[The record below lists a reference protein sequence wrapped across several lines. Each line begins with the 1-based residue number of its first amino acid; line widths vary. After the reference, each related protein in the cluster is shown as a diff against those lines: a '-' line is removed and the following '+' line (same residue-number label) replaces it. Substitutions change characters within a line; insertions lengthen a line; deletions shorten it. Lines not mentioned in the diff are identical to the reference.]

1 MVRAMAYLVSLLVS
15 AALTGLLSGSHCVV
29 MCGGIAGAL
38 GLASR
43 DAARRRGLGLAWP
56 LAYNLGRVLSYTVAG
71 AIAGGIGSGVVRLA
85 PLAAVRT
92 VAGSAAALALLLVG
106 LRLVF
111 GNAWFHWLDRP
122 GLALWARLAP
132 LARRFL
138 PIDSL
143 PRALG
148 VGLLWGW
155 MPCAMAYSMLVAA
168 ALSADVVAGA
178 GMMLAFGLGTLPWL
192 LLTGALLPRLSAA
205 ATHPG
210 WRIGGGL
217 AICVLGAL
225 ALAGNLLGPRWPLL
239 SYMSAFCQP
248 LRR

>member
-1 MVRAMAYLVSLLVS
+1 MAYLLSLLIS
-15 AALTGLLSGSHCVV
+15 AALTGLVSGSHCVV

-43 DAARRRGLGLAWP
+43 DAAQRRGIGLAFP
-56 LAYNLGRVLSYTVAG
+56 LAYNLGRVLSYTAAG
-71 AIAGGIGSGVVRLA
+71 ALAGSVGAGVVQLA
-85 PLAAVRT
+85 PLAAMRS
-92 VAGSAAALALLLVG
+92 VAGVAAALALLLVG

-138 PIDSL
+138 PINTL
-143 PRALG
+143 PRAIG

-168 ALSADVVAGA
+168 ALSADVVYGA

-192 LLTGALLPRLSAA
+192 LLTGALLPRLSTA

-210 WRIGGGL
+210 WRIGGGI
-217 AICVLGAL
+217 AICTLGAL
-225 ALAGNLLGPRWPLL
+225 ALAGNLLGPRWPML
-239 SYMSAFCQP
+239 SYVSAFCQP

>member
-43 DAARRRGLGLAWP
+43 EAAARRGLGLVWP
-56 LAYNLGRVLSYTVAG
+56 LAYNLGRVLSYTAAG
-71 AIAGGIGSGVVRLA
+71 AIAGGVGSGVVRLA
-85 PLAAVRT
+85 PLAALRT
-92 VAGSAAALALLLVG
+92 VAGVAAALALLLVG
-106 LRLVF
+106 LRLLF
-111 GNAWFHWLDRP
+111 GNAWFHWLDRA

-155 MPCAMAYSMLVAA
+155 MPCAMAYAMLVAA
-168 ALSADVVAGA
+168 ALSADVVYGA

-210 WRIGGGL
+210 WRVGGGL
-217 AICVLGAL
+217 AICAL
-225 ALAGNLLGPRWPLL
+225 ATLALLGNLLGPRWPLL

>member
-1 MVRAMAYLVSLLVS
+1 MVRAMAYLVSLLIS
-15 AALTGLLSGSHCVV
+15 AALTGLISGSHCVV

-43 DAARRRGLGLAWP
+43 DAARRRGLGLAYP
-56 LAYNLGRVLSYTVAG
+56 IVYNLGRIVSYAAAG
-71 AIAGGIGSGVVRLA
+71 ALAGSLGAGVVHLA
-85 PLAAVRT
+85 PLAAMRT
-92 VAGSAAALALLLVG
+92 IAGSAAALALLLVG
-106 LRLVF
+106 LRLVL
-111 GNAWFHWLDRP
+111 GNAWFRWLDRP

-143 PRALG
+143 PRALC

-168 ALSADVVAGA
+168 ALSADVVYGA

-192 LLTGALLPRLSAA
+192 LLTGALLPRLGTA

-217 AICVLGAL
+217 AICTLAAL
-225 ALAGNLLGPRWPLL
+225 ALAGNLLGPRWPML
-239 SYMSAFCQP
+239 SYVTAFCVP